1 MIGKVGK
8 SRAGVKSAGKSQFG
22 DLVNYIAREA
32 DGKTASR
39 CPPFPAVNWPH
50 GRQCRG
56 GW

>member
-1 MIGKVGK
+1 MLGKVGK
-8 SRAGVKSAGKSQFG
+8 SRVGAKATGKSQFG
-22 DLVNYIAREA
+22 DLVRYISREA